1 MASSS
6 PASFPPNKSFKPT
19 PCRGFV
25 ETSGRAG
32 NTASHPPR
40 SARLNSG
47 VRPHGEFMKRFFLAI
62 FLSAFAFAC
71 EATESDLSAY
81 IQNPKARSI
90 VSPYYQC
97 MKSKISTY
105 AKKSPST
112 QAAKAACSNQRSVM
126 IKSTSDEFILD
137 MPRDMADRNASEV
150 ADEIEIKI
158 RPLYVKAALDAK

>member
-1 MASSS
+1 
-6 PASFPPNKSFKPT
+6 
-19 PCRGFV
+19 
-25 ETSGRAG
+25 
-32 NTASHPPR
+32 
-40 SARLNSG
+40 
-47 VRPHGEFMKRFFLAI
+47 MKRYFLAI

-81 IQNPKARSI
+81 IQNPKALSI

-112 QAAKAACSNQRSVM
+112 QDAIDAAKAACSNQRSVM